1 MLDHFYLAW
10 RYLTFYRTRTFILVA
25 SLALI
30 VFLPAGLDVVVRTS
44 AEQLQSRASTTPLVL
59 GAKGSQLDLVLNS
72 LYFETDAPAPIRFG
86 ESKRVTEAG
95 YGNSI
100 PLHTRFRVDQ
110 WPLIGTTL
118 DYFEFRN
125 LKLSDGAPLSILG
138 DCVVGA
144 TVAQA
149 MNLDPGDYVGSKAEG
164 FVNLAGPYPLEMR
177 VAGVLQPT
185 GTPDDRAVFVDLK
198 TTWVIE
204 GLGHGHQDVTESDD
218 EELILE
224 RDSNT
229 VSVSPKLFQY
239 NRITP
244 DNLQSFHFHGDTSN
258 FPISSLLLVPQ
269 DTRARDLIRGQ
280 YLGQEEQVQV
290 LVPAEHINA
299 LLDTVLKVRS
309 FIIAGAFLVGIS
321 TLLTFALVIVLSLR
335 LRQRE
340 LQTLAKI
347 GCSRLRILLLVTCEL
362 SVVVGCALL
371 LATAGVIALV
381 SLGDEAVR
389 WLILSSS

>member
-1 MLDHFYLAW
+1 MLDNLYLAW
-10 RYLTFYRTRTFILVA
+10 RYLTFYRTRTIILVA

-44 AEQLQSRASTTPLVL
+44 AEQLQSRAATTPLVL

-72 LYFETDAPAPIRFG
+72 LYFETDAPEPIPFG
-86 ESKRVTEAG
+86 EAARITESG
-95 YGNSI
+95 YGTAI

-118 DYFEFRN
+118 DYFDFRN
-125 LKLSDGAPLSILG
+125 LKIDSGESISILG

-144 TVAQA
+144 TVAKA
-149 MNLDPGDYVGSKAEG
+149 MNLKPGDYVGSKAEG

-177 VAGVLQPT
+177 VTGILRPT

-198 TTWVIE
+198 TAWVID
-204 GLGHGHQDVTESDD
+204 GLGHGHQDVTQSDD
-218 EELILE
+218 DDLILE
-224 RDSNT
+224 RNANS
-229 VSVSPKLFQY
+229 VAVSPKVFQY

-244 DNLQSFHFHGDTSN
+244 ENLQSFHFHGSTAE
-258 FPISSLLLVPQ
+258 FPVSSLLLIP
-269 DTRARDLIRGQ
+269 DDGRARDLIRGQ
-280 YLGQEEQVQV
+280 YLGQNERVQV
-290 LVPAEHINA
+290 LVPQEHIDA

-347 GCSRLRILLLVTCEL
+347 GCSRWRILSLVASEL
-362 SVVVGCALL
+362 SIVVGFALL
-371 LATAGVIALV
+371 LATAGVIALT

>member
-1 MLDHFYLAW
+1 MLDNLYLAW
-10 RYLTFYRTRTFILVA
+10 RYLTYYRTRTLILVA

-44 AEQLQSRASTTPLVL
+44 AEQLQSRAATTPLVL

-72 LYFETDAPAPIRFG
+72 LYFETDAPTPIPFG
-86 ESKRVTEAG
+86 ESIRVTESG
-95 YGNSI
+95 YATAI
-100 PLHTRFRVDQ
+100 PIHTRFRVDQ

-118 DYFEFRN
+118 DYFAFRG
-125 LKLSDGAPLSILG
+125 LKIDTGEPISILG

-144 TVAQA
+144 TVASA
-149 MNLDPGDYVGSKAEG
+149 MNLKPGDFVGSKAEG

-177 VAGVLQPT
+177 VTGILQPT

-198 TTWVIE
+198 TAWVIE
-204 GLGHGHQDVTESDD
+204 GLGHGHQDVTKTAD

-224 RDSNT
+224 RDSNS
-229 VSVSPKLFQY
+229 VAVSPKVFQY

-244 DNLQSFHFHGDTSN
+244 DNLQSFHFHGSTDD
-258 FPISSLLLVPQ
+258 FPVSSLLLIPDDIRSQ
-269 DTRARDLIRGQ
+269 DLLRGQ
-280 YLGQEEQVQV
+280 YLGQDEVVQV
-290 LVPAEHINA
+290 LVPQEHVDA

-309 FIIAGAFLVGIS
+309 FIIAGALLVGIS
-321 TLLTFALVIVLSLR
+321 TLLTFTLVIVLSLR

-347 GCSRLRILLLVTCEL
+347 GCSRLRILSFVACEL
-362 SVVVGCALL
+362 TVVVGFALL
-371 LATAGVIALV
+371 IATAGVIALT